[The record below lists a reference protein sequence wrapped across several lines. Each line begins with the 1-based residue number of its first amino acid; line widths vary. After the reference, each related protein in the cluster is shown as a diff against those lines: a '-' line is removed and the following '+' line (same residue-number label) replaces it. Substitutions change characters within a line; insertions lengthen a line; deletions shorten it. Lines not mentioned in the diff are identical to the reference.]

1 MAATL
6 RLQKEL
12 KLLLKSPEPGIVAKP
27 SSSTNILDWYFL
39 IDGPKDTAYDKGK
52 YFGKILFPK
61 DYPFKPPGI
70 IMSTPSGRFEP
81 GKKICMSMSDYH
93 PETWNPMWSVSSILK
108 GIQSFM
114 ADNEITAGSIRTSE
128 QEKKK
133 LAKESVAWL
142 VRNAQFRKVFAELI
156 DTMEEEERKRKEEN
170 NETNE

>member
-1 MAATL
+1 
-6 RLQKEL
+6 
-12 KLLLKSPEPGIVAKP
+12 
-27 SSSTNILDWYFL
+27 
-39 IDGPKDTAYDKGK
+39 
-52 YFGKILFPK
+52 
-61 DYPFKPPGI
+61 
-70 IMSTPSGRFEP
+70 
-81 GKKICMSMSDYH
+81 MSMSDYH

-133 LAKESVAWL
+133 LAKESVTWL
-142 VRNAQFRKVFAELI
+142 VRNAQFGKVFAELI

>member
-52 YFGKILFPK
+52 YLGKILFPQ
-61 DYPFKPPGI
+61 DYPFTPPGI
-70 IMSTPSGRFEP
+70 SMSTPSGRFDP
-81 GKKICMSMSDYH
+81 GTKICLSTAEYH
-93 PETWNPMWSVSSILK
+93 PETWTPRWSVASLFAGDES
-108 GIQSFM
+108 
-114 ADNEITAGSIRTSE
+114 AREEHVRTAGSIRTSE

-156 DTMEEEERKRKEEN
+156 DAMEEEERKRKEEN